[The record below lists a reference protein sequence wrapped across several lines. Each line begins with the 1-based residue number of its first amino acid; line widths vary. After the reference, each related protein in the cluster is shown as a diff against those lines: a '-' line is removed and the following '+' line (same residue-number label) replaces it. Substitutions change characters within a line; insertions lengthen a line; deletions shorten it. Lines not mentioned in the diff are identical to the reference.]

1 MSTGSIWHQ
10 VAQLCFAMAEGAPY
24 FSIRYWLSVKTT
36 GVCAYTAGVQ
46 SGVSM
51 VQAHRIRSARH
62 DVVEDPQKISHAGG
76 ASFVWSL
83 PKIRIAALILF
94 GAATPALVGFTLPTP
109 FMQWLCLVWLL
120 GVALLM
126 HGLSRRASDGS
137 VVLSVDQRGILDR
150 RLMARRIEW
159 QEIDAICPVDTDR
172 SHTVDIRLR
181 WPRTTLDQTRALVRI
196 GAYCQ
201 IGYGVPAITIS
212 MLLLDG
218 DVSKLLDAVAEYRP
232 DLLHYIN
239 RAAQL
244 SVDP

>member
-1 MSTGSIWHQ
+1 M
-10 VAQLCFAMAEGAPY
+10 VGAPHEK
-24 FSIRYWLSVKTT
+24 SDNGGAAAR
-36 GVCAYTAGVQ
+36 GQDAPQ
-46 SGVSM
+46 SG
-51 VQAHRIRSARH
+51 
-62 DVVEDPQKISHAGG
+62 ETC
-76 ASFVWSL
+76 FLWSL
-83 PKIRIAALILF
+83 AKIRIAALILF
-94 GAATPALVGFTLPTP
+94 GAATPALVGFFISPTP
-109 FMQWLCLVWLL
+109 IVQWFCLVWLL

-126 HGLSRRASDGS
+126 HGLSRRASDDS

-172 SHTVDIRLR
+172 SDTVDINLR
-181 WPRTTLDQTRALVRI
+181 WPRTTLDQTRGMVRI
-196 GAYCQ
+196 GAHCQ
-201 IGYGVPAITIS
+201 IVYGVPAVTIS

-232 DLLHYIN
+232 DLLHYSN

>member
-1 MSTGSIWHQ
+1 MIR
-10 VAQLCFAMAEGAPY
+10 APHE
-24 FSIRYWLSVKTT
+24 RSV
-36 GVCAYTAGVQ
+36 Q
-46 SGVSM
+46 
-51 VQAHRIRSARH
+51 HEL
-62 DVVEDPQKISHAGG
+62 VEKPYAVRELRG

-83 PKIRIAALILF
+83 AKIRIAALILL
-94 GAATPALVGFTLPTP
+94 GAATPGLVGFTLLTP

-126 HGLSRRASDGS
+126 HGLSRRASDDS

-159 QEIDAICPVDTDR
+159 QEIGAICPVDTNR

-181 WPRTTLDQTRALVRI
+181 WPRTALDQTCWLVRI
-196 GAYCQ
+196 GAHCQ
-201 IGYGVPAITIS
+201 IGYGVPAITFS

-218 DVSKLLDAVAEYRP
+218 DVSELLEAVAEYRP
-232 DLLHYIN
+232 DLLHYVN
-239 RAAQL
+239 RAAQQ

>member
-1 MSTGSIWHQ
+1 MHSRSGTTSG
-10 VAQLCFAMAEGAPY
+10 AQAE
-24 FSIRYWLSVKTT
+24 VT
-36 GVCAYTAGVQ
+36 
-46 SGVSM
+46 M
-51 VQAHRIRSARH
+51 VQAHRRRSAWH

-94 GAATPALVGFTLPTP
+94 GAATPALVGITLPT

-126 HGLSRRASDGS
+126 HGLNRRASDDS

-159 QEIDAICPVDTDR
+159 QEIGAICQVDTDR
-172 SHTVDIRLR
+172 SHTLDIRLR
-181 WPRTTLDQTRALVRI
+181 WPRTTLDQTRWLVRI
-196 GAYCQ
+196 GALCQ
-201 IGYGVPAITIS
+201 IGYGVPAVTFS

-218 DVSKLLDAVAEYRP
+218 DVSELLEAVAEYRP
-232 DLLHYIN
+232 DLLHYVN
-239 RAAQL
+239 RAAQP
-244 SVDP
+244 SVDPGTQTEPRE